1 MSDDLPNDSPEDRPL
16 QQIEHSAATA
26 RVLDSIGRGVFATG
40 AVVLHGPNEF
50 MVDFIQSM
58 VRPSRVAARVILP
71 PKVAEQF
78 TAALG
83 EALGKY
89 AQSFGGL
96 PADPARQAAQKAA
109 QQGQAA
115 AAGANPD
122 QPAAAGQPAGAAG
135 AGASGGAEG
144 RGAAP
149 RQEPPIADI
158 YEQLKLPD
166 EMLGGAYANVVSI
179 THTSSEF
186 CFDFVAQFFPRS
198 AVTARVY
205 MAAARVPDLHGSLK
219 RSTGM

>member
-1 MSDDLPNDSPEDRPL
+1 MNEDPQNESPEDRPL

-26 RVLDSIGRGVFATG
+26 RVLDAIGRGVFATG

-89 AQSFGGL
+89 AQSFGGP
-96 PADPARQAAQKAA
+96 PADPARQAA

-115 AAGANPD
+115 AAGATPG

-135 AGASGGAEG
+135 AGSSGGAEG
-144 RGAAP
+144 GGAAP

>member
-1 MSDDLPNDSPEDRPL
+1 MNDDPSDDSPEDRPL

-26 RVLDSIGRGVFATG
+26 RVLDAIGRGVFATG

-89 AQSFGGL
+89 AQSFGS
-96 PADPARQAAQKAA
+96 PPTDPARQSAQKAA

-122 QPAAAGQPAGAAG
+122 QPGAAGQSAG
-135 AGASGGAEG
+135 AG
-144 RGAAP
+144 AP

-166 EMLGGAYANVVSI
+166 EMLGGVYANVVSI
-179 THTSSEF
+179 THTGSEF

-205 MAAARVPDLHGSLK
+205 MAAARVPDLHASLK
-219 RSTGM
+219 RSTGS

>member
-1 MSDDLPNDSPEDRPL
+1 MSDAPANDSPEDRPL

-78 TAALG
+78 TTALG

-89 AQSFGGL
+89 AQSFGG
-96 PADPARQAAQKAA
+96 PPSDPARKAAQKAA

-122 QPAAAGQPAGAAG
+122 QPGAAGQPAGAAG
-135 AGASGGAEG
+135 GA
-144 RGAAP
+144 

-179 THTSSEF
+179 THTASEF

-198 AVTARVY
+198 AVTSRVY
-205 MAAARVPDLHGSLK
+205 MAAARVPDLYASLK
-219 RSTGM
+219 RSTGT

>member
-71 PKVAEQF
+71 PNVAEQF

-83 EALGKY
+83 EAIGKY
-89 AQSFGGL
+89 AQSFGGP
-96 PADPARQAAQKAA
+96 PADPARQAVQKAA
-109 QQGQAA
+109 QSGQAA
-115 AAGANPD
+115 AAGA
-122 QPAAAGQPAGAAG
+122 GAG
-135 AGASGGAEG
+135 AGAAQGAAGGA
-144 RGAAP
+144 

-179 THTSSEF
+179 THTASEF

-205 MAAARVPDLHGSLK
+205 MAAARVPDLHASLK
-219 RSTGM
+219 RSTGK

>member
-1 MSDDLPNDSPEDRPL
+1 MNDDPSHDSPEDRPL

-89 AQSFGGL
+89 AQSFGGP

-135 AGASGGAEG
+135 GA
-144 RGAAP
+144 

-205 MAAARVPDLHGSLK
+205 MAAARVPDLHASLK
-219 RSTGM
+219 RSTGG

>member
-1 MSDDLPNDSPEDRPL
+1 MSDDPSNKSPEDRPL
-16 QQIEHSAATA
+16 QQIEHSTATA
-26 RVLDSIGRGVFATG
+26 RVLDAVGRGVFATG

-50 MVDFIQSM
+50 VVDFIQSM

-89 AQSFGGL
+89 DQSFGGP
-96 PADPARQAAQKAA
+96 PADPARQAANKTAHS
-109 QQGQAA
+109 GQAA
-115 AAGANPD
+115 AAVANPH

-135 AGASGGAEG
+135 G
-144 RGAAP
+144 AP

-219 RSTGM
+219 RSTGG

>member
-1 MSDDLPNDSPEDRPL
+1 MSDNPPNDSPEDRPL

-71 PKVAEQF
+71 PNVAEQF

-83 EALGKY
+83 EAIGKY
-89 AQSFGGL
+89 AQSFGGP
-96 PADPARQAAQKAA
+96 PADPARQAVQKAA
-109 QQGQAA
+109 QSGQAA
-115 AAGANPD
+115 AAGA
-122 QPAAAGQPAGAAG
+122 GAG
-135 AGASGGAEG
+135 AGAAQGAAGGA
-144 RGAAP
+144 

-179 THTSSEF
+179 THTASEF

-205 MAAARVPDLHGSLK
+205 MAAARVPDLHASLK
-219 RSTGM
+219 RSTGK